1 MRARAL
7 GVDGKRLHA
16 GLALHCTRL
25 DEPAALGEF
34 MLLHVQQQPAPKSA
48 AFPPDV
54 LQRLHGWQD
63 ADRQLPAP
71 ALGSRRMELPRR

>member
-1 MRARAL
+1 
-7 GVDGKRLHA
+7 
-16 GLALHCTRL
+16 
-25 DEPAALGEF
+25 